1 MAPDLRLCLVERELD
16 DAPTVFALSTES
28 GNLCAGAG
36 CDAPHSPL
44 PGRRL
49 PLMTPASK
57 VLRAARS
64 KTSRRQDYSS
74 STKRALL
81 DNASALFTD
90 HGYAGTSLDEVVAA
104 ARVTKGALYH
114 HYSSKLALFESVF
127 MRCQEDTLK
136 QIEKSLRQ
144 SKDPWERAQI
154 GLRTFLDICQ
164 EPTYRRI
171 CIQEGPVAL
180 GHERWLEAEKEF
192 SFGLVYNIVAD
203 LVKDMDGPEELSET
217 FAHIFYGAMQSAG
230 NYVADSADAEEAS
243 DKVHA
248 VIAAILAGLR
258 LLPSFGE
265 AETAPETEAADA
277 S

>member
-1 MAPDLRLCLVERELD
+1 
-16 DAPTVFALSTES
+16 
-28 GNLCAGAG
+28 
-36 CDAPHSPL
+36 
-44 PGRRL
+44 
-49 PLMTPASK
+49 MTPAGK
-57 VLRAARS
+57 VLRAAR

-81 DNASALFTD
+81 DNATDLFTD

-127 MRCQEDTLK
+127 MRCQEDTQK

-164 EPTYRRI
+164 QPTYRRI

-180 GHERWLEAEKEF
+180 GHARWQEVEKDF
-192 SFGLVYNIVAD
+192 SFGLVYSIVDDLLKSMGGADD
-203 LVKDMDGPEELSET
+203 LVET
-217 FAHIFYGAMQSAG
+217 FAHLFYGAMQSAG
-230 NYVADSADAEEAS
+230 DFVADSENAEDAS

-248 VIAAILAGLR
+248 AITAILAGLR
-258 LLPSFGE
+258 LLPDIGATSQDGADE
-265 AETAPETEAADA
+265 ATG
-277 S
+277 